1 MIAGTGHFVK
11 LGNKKMKILKQEL
24 KILKIT

>member
-1 MIAGTGHFVK
+1 MIVETGHFVK
-11 LGNKKMKILKQEL
+11 LGNNKMKILKQEL